1 MQDEKSQSM
10 MVGTDEIS
18 LIDIF
23 KVLNKK
29 KNLIILMTMASTFI
43 ALGISFLLPRVYEV
57 STIVSPASRPVT
69 DGQGQIVKKQLI
81 ETPLSIKEAITG
93 GSYDQ
98 ALVSKLQLV
107 EMELPKITVVV
118 PKDTDLVKI
127 SIKTSAPEVGV
138 ALAEE
143 LISLLSSQQSQEL
156 HVERQQIENRLKL
169 HLINLQTKKSSLDLF
184 NKQFKDSKAKIDSLE
199 NVRQNKISKAND
211 AVAVLLYSN
220 EIKTHQLYL
229 NNLEEKIQALSGDIA
244 SQKIIEDQLA
254 LKKELLKPLEV
265 VKMPTIPVKP
275 VSPRKSLITILG
287 FLLGAFGGIILAFLF
302 ELFQKVKNLK
312 ISKIFILHIP
322 MEKLFSLNFAN

>member
-1 MQDEKSQSM
+1 MQDEKSQPM

-23 KVLNKK
+23 KVLNKR
-29 KNLIILMTMASTFI
+29 KNLIILMTMACTFI
-43 ALGISFLLPRVYEV
+43 ALGISLLLPRVYEV
-57 STIVSPASRPVT
+57 TAIVSPASRPVT
-69 DGQGQIVKKQLI
+69 DGQGQTVKKQLI
-81 ETPLSIKEAITG
+81 ETPLSVKEAITG

-98 ALVSKLQLV
+98 ALISKLQLL
-107 EMELPKITVVV
+107 EMGLPKITVVV

-127 SIKTSAPEVGV
+127 SVKTDAPEVGV

-156 HVERQQIENRLKL
+156 HIERQQIENLLKL
-169 HLINLQTKKSSLDLF
+169 HLINLHTKNSRLDLF
-184 NKQFKDSKAKIDSLE
+184 NKQLKESKAKIDSLE

-229 NNLEEKIQALSGDIA
+229 NNLEEKIQVLSGEIA
-244 SQKIIEDQLA
+244 EQKIIEDQLA

-265 VKMPTIPVKP
+265 VKVPTIPVKP

-287 FLLGAFGGIILAFLF
+287 FFLGVLGSVVFAFFLEFFQNAKLAGEFD
-302 ELFQKVKNLK
+302 
-312 ISKIFILHIP
+312 
-322 MEKLFSLNFAN
+322 

>member
-1 MQDEKSQSM
+1 MELKQMQDEKSQSM

-23 KVLNKK
+23 KVLNKR
-29 KNLIILMTMASTFI
+29 KNLIILMTMACTFI

-57 STIVSPASRPVT
+57 TAIVSPASRPVT
-69 DGQGQIVKKQLI
+69 DAKGQIVEKQLI

-107 EMELPKITVVV
+107 EMDLPKITVVV
-118 PKDTDLVKI
+118 PKDTDLVRI
-127 SIKTSAPEVGV
+127 SVKTDAPEVGV
-138 ALAEE
+138 ALEEE
-143 LISLLSSQQSQEL
+143 LINLLSSQQSQEL
-156 HVERQQIENRLKL
+156 HIERQQIENLLKL
-169 HLINLQTKKSSLDLF
+169 HVINLHTINSRLDLF
-184 NKQFKDSKAKIDSLE
+184 NKQFKESKAKIDSLE

-229 NNLEEKIQALSGDIA
+229 NALEEKIQVLSGEIA
-244 SQKIIEDQLA
+244 EQKIIEDQLA

-265 VKMPTIPVKP
+265 VKVPTIPLKP
-275 VSPRKSLITILG
+275 VSPRKSLITVLG
-287 FLLGAFGGIILAFLF
+287 FLLGLFGSVVFVFFLEFLQKAKLAGEF
-302 ELFQKVKNLK
+302 N
-312 ISKIFILHIP
+312 
-322 MEKLFSLNFAN
+322 